1 MSKFPIVN
9 NLDKSVVDAIANT
22 DKVKFSGTK
31 VFAALQCFLGFNNV
45 GGIIGNTA
53 YNAFNIADEV
63 NNSKRRIPPII
74 TGIDVKTAGSL
85 GAIKKAEVTVRFSD
99 IRDVMAN
106 SGFLKIGKTQLLVW
120 GWSKG
125 RDGNAISLEMGVGTA
140 KTAINAKDHYN
151 FVVGK
156 DFDIHAGI
164 LTNFSIKANSDLS
177 IDVMLELSQ
186 PSDIPAFLALE
197 NKQHSSRVEKTED
210 ETSKGTALA
219 AQAAKLDPE
228 KDDASTYQNLLQFTI
243 NVQDEVFDWT
253 YGNTDTPY
261 IQLGYIVKTICNK
274 GSDSTMGDM
283 PVDIRID
290 EAIASGRQQMI
301 SCSENIIIPCA
312 DLPETN
318 TDGESQIE
326 GKKVK
331 VLKFTGNSI
340 PFGPMKLSYDMKFP
354 ESNAKT
360 FHGATLDAYKWGYVK
375 NLFISAEFVKECAK
389 GSESNKDFLVKIL
402 NEINIAG
409 AGLWDLA
416 LRDIEDEAT
425 GHMVYTIVDYNLS
438 HDIVPPPFVPLFSP
452 HSTIT
457 NIDLQADLPKELAGQ
472 AMLGGDNQ
480 GGDTNP
486 AKAIWVSQEV
496 DPVLGAVQKAAAN
509 YGEHGATSGDANSG
523 TTREVEDNRGWVKTG
538 LDALGNALTGTVNAV
553 ADAAGA
559 AAAAVKE
566 FFMKMFNAPGEF
578 RVKLNPKD
586 YYSGSEESYFV
597 VVKDAGLVKNLYFG
611 PQAEKTKNALLPVKL
626 TFTTLGVG
634 GFVVGRALNVP
645 YIPWLEGMGYWQITD
660 ITQKISD
667 TKWEIDVEVRF
678 RVKLGG

>member
-9 NLDKSVVDAIANT
+9 NLDKSVVDAITNT

-31 VFAALQCFLGFNNV
+31 VFAALQCFLGPTNV
-45 GGIIGNTA
+45 GGIIGNTS
-53 YNAFNIADEV
+53 YNSFNIANEV

-140 KTAINAKDHYN
+140 KTAINAREHYN

-197 NKQHSSRVEKTED
+197 NKQHASRVEKTED

-228 KDDASTYQNLLQFTI
+228 KDEASTYQNLLQFTI

-274 GSDSTMGDM
+274 GSDTTMGDM

-290 EAIASGRQQMI
+290 DAIASGRQQMI

-318 TDGESQIE
+318 TDTPTEIE

-331 VLKFTGNSI
+331 ILKFTGNSI
-340 PFGPMKLSYDMKFP
+340 AFGPMKLSYDMQFP
-354 ESNAKT
+354 ESNSKT
-360 FHGATLDAYKWGYVK
+360 YHGATLDAYKWGYVK

-438 HDIVPPPFVPLFSP
+438 HDTVPPPVVPLFSP

-457 NIDLQADLPKELAGQ
+457 NVDLQADLPKELAGQ

-480 GGDTNP
+480 GGDNNAAGSIWRTND
-486 AKAIWVSQEV
+486 V

-509 YGEHGATSGDANSG
+509 YGEHGATSSDANSG
-523 TTREVEDNRGWVKTG
+523 AVREVEDNRSWGKIG
-538 LDALGNALTGTVNAV
+538 LDFLNDYVVQPA

-559 AAAAVKE
+559 TVAAVKE

-578 RVKLNPKD
+578 RVKLNEKP

-645 YIPWLEGMGYWQITD
+645 YIPWLDGMGYWQITD

-667 TKWEIDVEVRF
+667 NKWEIDVEVRF

>member
-1 MSKFPIVN
+1 MSQFPIVN
-9 NLDKSVVDAIANT
+9 NLDKSVIDAIVNT
-22 DKVKFSGTK
+22 DKIKFSGTK
-31 VFAALQCFLGFNNV
+31 VFAALQCFQGSNNV

-53 YNAFNIADEV
+53 YNSFNIADEV

-99 IRDVMAN
+99 IRDLMAN
-106 SGFLKIGKTQLLVW
+106 QGFLRIGKTQLLVW

-125 RDGNAISLEMGVGTA
+125 RDGSAISVEMGIETA
-140 KTAINAKDHYN
+140 KTAINARNHYK

-156 DFDIHAGI
+156 DFEIHAGI
-164 LTNFSIKANSDLS
+164 LTNFSIKANSDLT
-177 IDVMLELSQ
+177 IDVMIELSQ

-197 NKQHSSRVEKTED
+197 NKQHGSRVEKTEE

-219 AQAAKLDPE
+219 AQAAKLDPD
-228 KDDASTYQNLLQFTI
+228 KDDASTYQNLLQFCI
-243 NVQDEVFDWT
+243 NIQDEVFDWT

-274 GSDSTMGDM
+274 GSDTKMGDM

-290 EAIASGRQQMI
+290 EAVATGRQRMI
-301 SCSENIIIPCA
+301 SCSENVIIPCP
-312 DLPETN
+312 DLPETDTN
-318 TDGESQIE
+318 SESEID

-331 VLKFTGNSI
+331 VLKLTENSI
-340 PFGPMKLSYDMKFP
+340 AFGPMKLSYDMQFP
-354 ESNAKT
+354 ESTAKT
-360 FHGATLDAYKWGYVK
+360 MYGKTIDGYKWGYVK
-375 NLFISAEFVKECAK
+375 NLFISAEFIKECAK
-389 GSESNKDFLVKIL
+389 GSETNKDFLVKIL
-402 NEINIAG
+402 NELNIAG

-438 HDIVPPPFVPLFSP
+438 HDVEPPPYIPLFSP
-452 HSTIT
+452 QSTIT
-457 NIDLQADLPKELAGQ
+457 NIDLQADLPKEIAGQ
-472 AMLGGDNQ
+472 AMLGGENQ

-486 AKAIWVSQEV
+486 GGAIFGSGGGE
-496 DPVLGAVQKAAAN
+496 DPVLGAVKKDVAN
-509 YGEHGATSGDANSG
+509 YGEHGGSGGDNNSG
-523 TTREVEDNRGWVKTG
+523 ATKVVEDNRSFLKKG
-538 LDALGNALTGTVNAV
+538 LDFVGDVVGGTVNAV
-553 ADAAGA
+553 ADTAGA
-559 AAAAVKE
+559 AVAAVKE

-578 RVKLNPKD
+578 RVKLNAKD

-597 VVKDAGLVKNLYFG
+597 VVKDAGVVKNLYFG
-611 PQAEKTKNALLPVKL
+611 EGKEKAKNALLPVKL

-645 YIPWLEGMGYWQITD
+645 YIPWLDGKGYWQITD
-660 ITQKISD
+660 ITQKIDD

-678 RVKLGG
+678 RVKF